1 MKLVKYSVPNY
12 DREDRETR
20 ERETRYQSRIN
31 RYPSGEEHTGKQAK
45 ELCTLLFASN
55 QLTKKVKSVIIGKV
69 NE

>member
-31 RYPSGEEHTGKQAK
+31 RYPSGEDHTGKRVVY
-45 ELCTLLFASN
+45 L
-55 QLTKKVKSVIIGKV
+55 VVP
-69 NE
+69 